1 MQHFTYTHWL
11 PKILGPRGMSMLGP
25 YTGYKSDVNPAI
37 ANEFAVAALRFG
49 HTLVQPVIFRLNET
63 FHEVC
68 YILTLQLLSIYSQY
82 SYFQTGV
89 TEQNITFL

>member
-68 YILTLQLLSIYSQY
+68 YI
-82 SYFQTGV
+82 
-89 TEQNITFL
+89 